1 MKYLQFLWI
10 IFLFGCTSQED
21 QTTPPT
27 VNTEQ
32 ELVNKVASYPD
43 STIFLENL
51 TQYYRDSDQYEKA
64 IQAVNEALKRDST
77 VPAYWHIKG
86 VLHYEN
92 DDTTQAIIAL
102 EKSTRLSKDLSDML
116 LLAKLYAETKNP
128 AAVTLSNA
136 LIQQNT
142 FLKEALYIKGIYF
155 RSIGD
160 DEKAML
166 FFNEAIA
173 SSYTFV
179 QAYLEKAKILYKQ
192 ENYMEALQVLDK
204 AVKVQSNFAEGY
216 YYMGRCFEKLERK
229 EDAIESYQT
238 ALIYDPAYSDAS
250 NALKALK

>member
-1 MKYLQFLWI
+1 MKYLQFLSI
-10 IFLFGCTSQED
+10 ALFIGCASQED
-21 QTTPPT
+21 KTTPPIIDK
-27 VNTEQ
+27 EQ
-32 ELVNKVASYPD
+32 ELVSNAARFPD

-51 TQYYRDSDQYEKA
+51 TQYYRENDQYDKA
-64 IQAVNEALKRDST
+64 LQAVNTAIERDST

-92 DDTTQAIIAL
+92 DDTTQAIYAL
-102 EKSTRLSKDLSDML
+102 EKSARFTKDLSDML

-128 AAVTLSNA
+128 DALKLSNA
-136 LIQQNT
+136 LIAQNV
-142 FLKEALYIKGIYF
+142 FLKEALFIKGIYF
-155 RSIGD
+155 RSLGD

-179 QAYLEKAKILYKQ
+179 EAYLEKAKILYEQ
-192 ENYMEALQVLDK
+192 ENYMEALRILDK
-204 AVKVQSNFAEGY
+204 AVKVKSNFAEGY
-216 YYMGRCFEKLERK
+216 YFMGRCFEKLARK

-238 ALIYDPAYSDAS
+238 ALIYDPAYSDAL